1 MTGRWAIAL
10 LLIPV
15 SVLALNGCNENAMRD
30 QQALIEL
37 GNYLFF
43 DQRLSGDGSISCAT
57 CHDPNHGWADG
68 SPLSQTYPAS
78 DGFRNSKSLLNVSS
92 RSVFYWDGAYSGS
105 DPSEPTEEMIT
116 GKLFLNMHDYLL
128 TERLKQV
135 PEYVSLFDRALGAE
149 PSFDG
154 VIKSL
159 VAFQS
164 TLTTGEAPQ
173 SVENSSAE
181 RGRELFSGK
190 AQCSSCHT
198 GVRMTDAVAH
208 STGVPENPAIFQNPL
223 RHTAYRVYLKEH
235 EVEDYMTIGEDVGR
249 FAVTKNEG
257 DRGAFITPDL
267 RQVADTAPFM
277 HNGVFSSLED
287 VVSFYNERGE
297 GLSLTPSEVTD
308 VVSFLG
314 SLSGSLPEV
323 ADMPSPG
330 YQVDAEWLE
339 VNN

>member
-1 MTGRWAIAL
+1 MTFAG
-10 LLIPV
+10 
-15 SVLALNGCNENAMRD
+15 SGCNKDAARD
-30 QQALIEL
+30 ETALVEL

-57 CHDPNHGWADG
+57 CHDPDHGWADG

-78 DGFRNSKSLLNVSS
+78 DGFRNSKSLINVSS
-92 RSVFYWDGAYSGS
+92 RSIFYWDGAYSGS
-105 DPSEPTEEMIT
+105 DPSEPTAEMIT
-116 GKLFLNMHDYLL
+116 GKLFLNMHEYLL

-135 PEYVSLFDRALGAE
+135 PEYVSLFERALGAE

-154 VIKSL
+154 VIHSL
-159 VAFQS
+159 VAFQATVNTDDEPES
-164 TLTTGEAPQ
+164 LENA
-173 SVENSSAE
+173 SVQ
-181 RGRELFSGK
+181 RGRDLFSGK
-190 AQCSSCHT
+190 AQCSTCHT
-198 GVRMTDAVAH
+198 GVRMTDALAH
-208 STGVPENPAIFQNPL
+208 STGVPENPSIFQDPL

-277 HNGVFSSLED
+277 HNGVFSTLQE
-287 VVSFYNERGE
+287 VVRFYNERGD
-297 GLSLTPSEVTD
+297 GLGLTATEMTD
-308 VVSFLG
+308 VVHFLEN
-314 SLSGSLPEV
+314 LSGALPEISKR
-323 ADMPSPG
+323 PSPA
-330 YQVDAEWLE
+330 YHVSAEWLE